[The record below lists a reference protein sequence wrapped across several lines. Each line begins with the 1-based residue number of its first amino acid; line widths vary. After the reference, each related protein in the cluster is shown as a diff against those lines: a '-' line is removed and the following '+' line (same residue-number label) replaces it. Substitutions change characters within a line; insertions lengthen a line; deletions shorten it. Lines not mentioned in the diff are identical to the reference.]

1 MLCWN
6 KTRLTPWFHPLSPP
20 RSFILHWERF
30 RRGAPD
36 FVDLLRICLCRHF
49 SLIALLLPWV
59 SETRSWESA
68 QVVLFWKIVQILDHS
83 LTSCVAQSV
92 SHGAPGM
99 RRGHAGWNLVVML
112 GHTWDCLAHPTTSA
126 SFWLRLLSLTRQ
138 VPPEMTLEQ
147 LQRHMKGPL
156 TGLQYLTWW
165 KWKRAVNAAVNI
177 CKGLCVWTRRTSV
190 AQGSWLNFTRKT
202 IIIKKKRW
210 RRRAADKRPTQFVWT
225 KQTNLFFTLTYS
237 KYHTVGCNDDMP
249 RFTHVSVCAGYVIII
264 SHRLHL
270 SHNLNH
276 KIDKRPNWKKTT
288 KKQKLLVWQHC
299 C

>member
-1 MLCWN
+1 MPFLC
-6 KTRLTPWFHPLSPP
+6 
-20 RSFILHWERF
+20 
-30 RRGAPD
+30 
-36 FVDLLRICLCRHF
+36 
-49 SLIALLLPWV
+49 
-59 SETRSWESA
+59 
-68 QVVLFWKIVQILDHS
+68 

-99 RRGHAGWNLVVML
+99 RRGRAGWNLVVML

-264 SHRLHL
+264 LHRLHL

-276 KIDKRPNWKKTT
+276 KIDKRPNCKKKSSWFDNTVVRRHFISAKRFICADHLSEIYRSKWDYIFLQLT
-288 KKQKLLVWQHC
+288 GENLFPSNEQRWQLQMWF
-299 C
+299 